1 MTKEQEEITIS
12 LIGEAKT
19 KTEVYDA
26 VKDLFTKINSDQLK
40 KFISDHWEITPKLHN
55 ISLRKLNYKQK
66 HSLMIDLLHKR
77 DTNDLK
83 KIYLYLKGDMPKGI
97 PTEMY
102 NAVVKKQLPKREEL
116 RGKRVVLN
124 YMTDDRIRIDVSE
137 EQGFFRHEFTI
148 WDIDCRKTIEI
159 LY

>member
-19 KTEVYDA
+19 KKEVYDA
-26 VKDLFTKINSDQLK
+26 VKELLIRINSDELK
-40 KFISDHWEITPKLHN
+40 KFISENWEITPKWHN
-55 ISLRKLNYKQK
+55 ISLRNLNYKQK
-66 HSLMIDLLHKR
+66 YSLVTDLLHKR
-77 DTNDLK
+77 DTNGLK

-97 PTEMY
+97 PSEMY
-102 NAVVKKQLPKREEL
+102 NAVVRAQLTNREKL
-116 RGKRVVLN
+116 RGKKVVLN
-124 YMTDDRIRIDVSE
+124 CMTDDRIRIDVSE

-148 WDIDCRKTIEI
+148 WDIDCRKAIEI